1 MAEGSAGRAWWRPPE
16 RGRRRAGT
24 SVRTEPAS
32 ARRGHARHPDA
43 VISQT
48 LATYLERYPDEAEA
62 LSAPLRM
69 LAGGSGFASRRS
81 FPMHMTVGALLVRGG
96 REILLI
102 EHRAYGITLQPGGHL
117 EPTDATLVDAAV
129 RELAEETGLDPA
141 GVTLADPVPA
151 YVEYGRVPARP
162 EKGEPD
168 HFHLDLGYAFTT
180 DRADVGRIQ
189 EAEVTGAAWVPLAD
203 AERLVG
209 PRIARAVSRT
219 ARVG

>member
-1 MAEGSAGRAWWRPPE
+1 MAI
-16 RGRRRAGT
+16 T
-24 SVRTEPAS
+24 
-32 ARRGHARHPDA
+32 DA

-69 LAGGSGFASRRS
+69 LAGGSGFASRHS

-117 EPTDATLVDAAV
+117 EPAGATLVDAAV

-141 GVTLADPVPA
+141 GVSLADPVPT
-151 YVEYGRVPARP
+151 YVEYGRSRRAPRRASRITSTSTWGTRSRRAAR
-162 EKGEPD
+162 
-168 HFHLDLGYAFTT
+168 TW
-180 DRADVGRIQ
+180 GR
-189 EAEVTGAAWVPLAD
+189 
-203 AERLVG
+203 
-209 PRIARAVSRT
+209 SRK
-219 ARVG
+219 RR

>member
-1 MAEGSAGRAWWRPPE
+1 MFLAHTRQDSANP
-16 RGRRRAGT
+16 
-24 SVRTEPAS
+24 
-32 ARRGHARHPDA
+32 
-43 VISQT
+43 
-48 LATYLERYPDEAEA
+48 
-62 LSAPLRM
+62 
-69 LAGGSGFASRRS
+69 
-81 FPMHMTVGALLVRGG
+81 RGG
-96 REILLI
+96 
-102 EHRAYGITLQPGGHL
+102 PGGHL
-117 EPTDATLVDAAV
+117 EPTDATLVDVAV

-180 DRADVGRIQ
+180 DRADVGQIQ

-219 ARVG
+219 ARRRLTQARRSRARPCHGCGCVPVPARPRAARPFTSGSTTGTGA